1 MNKSVF
7 RLGRYYALNAA
18 IIGMI
23 LCIYLLTANTDVHSV
38 MGRAGVSPF
47 YRGDSANRQVALY
60 MRVETD
66 DTAMVQRAMDVLVST
81 GTPATFFV
89 DRAFAAA
96 HPGTVRMLSQNGFEI
111 GGAGLEGV
119 RAEGLRKELALTDRA
134 LNECTGAP
142 VSLYSPPDGEYS
154 RETLDVAAA
163 LGYTTVLWSVDASGQ
178 DADTVLTRAVGNLYN
193 GAIIRVTV
201 DGPTIE
207 ALPAIVKAVKEKDY
221 EFETVGTL
229 IQ

>member
-66 DTAMVQRAMDVLVST
+66 DTAMVQRAMDVLVSA

-96 HPGTVRMLSQNGFEI
+96 HV
-111 GGAGLEGV
+111 
-119 RAEGLRKELALTDRA
+119 
-134 LNECTGAP
+134 
-142 VSLYSPPDGEYS
+142 
-154 RETLDVAAA
+154 
-163 LGYTTVLWSVDASGQ
+163 
-178 DADTVLTRAVGNLYN
+178 
-193 GAIIRVTV
+193 
-201 DGPTIE
+201 
-207 ALPAIVKAVKEKDY
+207 
-221 EFETVGTL
+221 ETVVL
-229 IQ
+229 MSRVEK